1 MLRETKAA
9 SADISLA
16 DWLQRTVFSNYTSSS
31 NQAKAIITGRHL
43 LGNAL
48 AITDLEISG
57 IQRVKASNPLEYV
70 SIAITDFGHGNG
82 QCGGREFQ
90 PNPMQL
96 AFLALPSE
104 TISIEISSPKVKGL
118 IIHVSLDYLLKE
130 CAANK
135 INQPHLLSLQD
146 TIPGHETLLM
156 ACARQL
162 LCLMDRP
169 HSLARSRLKVPL
181 EASIVT
187 LLASLVSDGRPAPTT
202 TFEAARPES
211 THVNQAIQFFKANLS
226 EPITLSMICQACNV
240 SARTLQAAFQ
250 SASKQTPLQMLHEMR
265 LRQLHE
271 LLVMR
276 RIKVHEACRQVGLK
290 PNGRLSA
297 SYKNFFGEL
306 PRQTQI
312 NSWS

>member
-1 MLRETKAA
+1 MLRGIDAA
-9 SADISLA
+9 STDITLT
-16 DWLQRTVFSNYTSSS
+16 DWLQKAAFCTYTSSG

-43 LGNAL
+43 HGNAL

-90 PNPMQL
+90 LNPTQL
-96 AFLALPSE
+96 AFLALPGE
-104 TISIEISSPKVKGL
+104 TISIEISSPRVKGL

-130 CAANK
+130 CSVNK
-135 INQPHLLSLQD
+135 INQPHILSLQD

-156 ACARQL
+156 ACAHQL

-181 EASIVT
+181 QASIAT
-187 LLASLVSDGRPAPTT
+187 LLACLVSDGRPAHST

-250 SASKQTPLQMLHEMR
+250 STRKQTPLQMLHEMR

-271 LLVMR
+271 LLVRR
-276 RIKVHEACRQVGLK
+276 RIKVHEACSQVGLK

-297 SYKNFFGEL
+297 SYKNIFGEL
-306 PRQTQI
+306 PRQTRA
-312 NSWS
+312 NS